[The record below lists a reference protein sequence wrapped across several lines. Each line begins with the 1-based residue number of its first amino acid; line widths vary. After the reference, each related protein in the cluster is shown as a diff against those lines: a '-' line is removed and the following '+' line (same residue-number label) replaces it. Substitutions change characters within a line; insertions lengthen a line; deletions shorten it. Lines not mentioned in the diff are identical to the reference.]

1 MGFLFIPKAGAG
13 FFLSAWITMILWGII
28 SPEFGIKT
36 VGYPMAML
44 ITIAIWLVVAPLLA
58 AVSKY
63 RD

>member
-36 VGYPMAML
+36 VGYPPDF
-44 ITIAIWLVVAPLLA
+44 IGVNNYSYLVGSCPS
-58 AVSKY
+58 VSSG
-63 RD
+63 